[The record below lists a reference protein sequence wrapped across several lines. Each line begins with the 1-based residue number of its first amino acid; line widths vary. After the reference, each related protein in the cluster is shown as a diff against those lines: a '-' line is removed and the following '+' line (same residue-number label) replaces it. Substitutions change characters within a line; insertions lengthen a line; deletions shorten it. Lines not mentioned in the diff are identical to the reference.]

1 MSMFWAQTST
11 LFTINRM
18 KHSAVERSLCCKD
31 QTWQI
36 LQAWQPWRHSSAG
49 LITSAAHRVEE
60 TFIVVGEPQVNLLA
74 GPKPAQL
81 KCFVRWVLADI
92 PCYCSP
98 SSVHG
103 VLWWGKQICFLMS
116 SDLQSLFIMPMT
128 GLLALSSDAPFVH
141 KISNIHMW
149 SGFAFAWICARAS
162 MASSC
167 DSSDVLSAHT
177 KKFSWGRWLWVTC
190 SGPIF
195 ISQFARVQEENYKP
209 VLAEPG
215 PAWCHGFA
223 VSWGWLNSRD
233 FKEFG

>member
-1 MSMFWAQTST
+1 M
-11 LFTINRM
+11 
-18 KHSAVERSLCCKD
+18 LCQRD
-31 QTWQI
+31 ASWH
-36 LQAWQPWRHSSAG
+36 P
-49 LITSAAHRVEE
+49 
-60 TFIVVGEPQVNLLA
+60 LL
-74 GPKPAQL
+74 L
-81 KCFVRWVLADI
+81 L
-92 PCYCSP
+92 
-98 SSVHG
+98 
-103 VLWWGKQICFLMS
+103 
-116 SDLQSLFIMPMT
+116 SLFSSWSALVGKANLFSNEQWLAEPILMPMT
-128 GLLALSSDAPFVH
+128 GLLAWSSDAPFVH

-149 SGFAFAWICARAS
+149 SGFAFARICARAS

-195 ISQFARVQEENYKP
+195 VSQFARVQEENYKP